1 MCKKLL
7 FFLLV
12 LLLFST
18 YILGK
23 EIKLWHAWTGVE
35 KDALFGIITEYE
47 QISGNKIIAES
58 YDINSLQA
66 RFLRM
71 VDEGLGPDLII
82 GPSDWIGTFAHEEV
96 IASID
101 EYLKDGEENLYIETV
116 INGCKYNDKLYGLPE
131 SFKCLAL
138 IYNKDLV
145 ISPPETIEELLK
157 IGKTLIDE
165 DEMRYGLV
173 YDIDNYYYQIP
184 WINGFGGNILDSNNN
199 PTFTSIEQ
207 QKSLNFAYSLQ
218 HGENKIMP
226 SEINYNMVMTI
237 FNFKLAG
244 MMINGPWVLGDL
256 IKSDINFGVTKLPKV
271 SETGK
276 WSGAAVGAEVVMM
289 SSNIKDKSD
298 IYDFV
303 KFLTSENTQ
312 IKMAS
317 VGHLPSRKNA
327 YNNDELKNSKIFEYI
342 KGFKEQSEVGI
353 PIPNALEM
361 NIAVWQNGTIMLK
374 EILLNDIDIK
384 KATNE
389 AQEKSM
395 KLIQESL
402 KK

>member
-1 MCKKLL
+1 MNRKI
-7 FFLLV
+7 FTFLLILI
-12 LLLFST
+12 LLSSNLMA
-18 YILGK
+18 K
-23 EIKLWHAWTGVE
+23 NIKLWHAWVGPE
-35 KDALFGIITEYE
+35 KEALLGIITEYE
-47 QISGNKIIAES
+47 QISGNKIIVES
-58 YDINSLQA
+58 YNIDSLQA

-101 EYLKDGEENLYIETV
+101 EYLKEGEESLYIQTV
-116 INGCKYNDKLYGLPE
+116 INGCKYNGKLYGLPE

-145 ISPPETIEELLK
+145 VSPPETIEELLK
-157 IGKTLIDE
+157 IGKTLTDE

-173 YDIDNYYYQIP
+173 YDIENYYYQIP
-184 WINGFGGNILDSNNN
+184 WINGFGGEILDSKNN
-199 PTFTSIEQ
+199 PTFTSKEQ
-207 QKSLNFAYSLQ
+207 QNSLNFVYSLQ

-237 FNFKLAG
+237 FNFQLAG
-244 MMINGPWVLGDL
+244 MMINGPWVIGDL
-256 IKSDINFGVTKLPKV
+256 IKSDINFGIAKLPKV
-271 SETGK
+271 SKTGK
-276 WSGAAVGAEVVMM
+276 WSGPAVGAEVIMM
-289 SSNIKDKSD
+289 SSNAKDRSAT
-298 IYDFV
+298 YDFI

-312 IKMAS
+312 IKMATA
-317 VGHLPSRKNA
+317 GHLPSRKNV
-327 YNNDELKNSKIFEYI
+327 YNNDELKNIKIFEYI

-374 EILLNDIDIK
+374 EILSNDVDII
-384 KATNE
+384 KATKA
-389 AQEKSM
+389 AQEKSI
-395 KLIQESL
+395 KLIQENL